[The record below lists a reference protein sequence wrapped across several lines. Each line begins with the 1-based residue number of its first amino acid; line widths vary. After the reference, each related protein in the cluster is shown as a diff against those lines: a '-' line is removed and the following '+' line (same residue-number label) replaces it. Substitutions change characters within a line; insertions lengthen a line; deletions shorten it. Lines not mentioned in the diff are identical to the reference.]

1 MDHSGSFRIV
11 NAPAVGRTSFS
22 SLRLSVPAPTGRNP
36 HDRVLLPTLAR
47 HERRGPGSGSSNR
60 SRPPGLNGGAA
71 LTLAQRS
78 VIGAGFALPRDAGRR
93 PALRCRARFT
103 RVSRTRSRPPPAGR
117 ADRRSTFPDLRVVK
131 EKSDPPSRCASRSG
145 ADQRSGFPSR
155 GHSPGRKTVASNPEG
170 LTPACPGGKCE
181 RGARPPF
188 TISND
193 QSELAAARRRRAR
206 KFRLPAR
213 SAGRTP
219 DGAPN

>member
-1 MDHSGSFRIV
+1 MKGAARVAGAAI
-11 NAPAVGRTSFS
+11 GRALRDSTVVRPSRWRSAAS
-22 SLRLSVPAPTGRNP
+22 SALVS
-36 HDRVLLPTLAR
+36 
-47 HERRGPGSGSSNR
+47 R
-60 SRPPGLNGGAA
+60 SRAMPVGGPH
-71 LTLAQRS
+71 RENC
-78 VIGAGFALPRDAGRR
+78 

-145 ADQRSGFPSR
+145 ADQRSGFPSC
-155 GHSPGRKTVASNPEG
+155 GHSPVRKTVASNPES